1 MKINDVITE
10 GLWDAVKG
18 AVTGYTQSNAQR
30 QGQDEINAQVKG
42 MMPYW
47 QKQVQALRIG
57 GVDMDDKATY
67 QQYFQDWMSDSG
79 FPDKKDFSGLGNL
92 ASTEPVAVR
101 NYLAKAVAMNM
112 SGQAPKKPV
121 PVPVPEAGVWD
132 AVKGAA
138 KGAAQGFKTGT
149 GAIPT
154 AVAGAKQAFQQGQ
167 GQADMNAEVKGML
180 PYWQQKVQALQS
192 SGINMGDKATYQQYF
207 QDWMTKEGFPGNKD
221 FSQLGDLPSVDPI
234 EIQKYLS
241 KAVAMNR
248 SGVAQAKAPA
258 AAVAQPASPGIGG
271 KFAKAKRTVRTQ
283 PTAAPAPAPAPAT
296 PAPAPAPT
304 NTTPNW
310 VTVGGRKV
318 NLNDPANAGMAKT
331 FSTQGV
337 TLPAAA
343 PAVPAAAPAVDK
355 TTQAMA
361 DLEKTMSPPELS
373 ALADELMKKYK
384 AQTTT

>member
-1 MKINDVITE
+1 MARRVLKLSVGRLE
-10 GLWDAVKG
+10 RG
-18 AVTGYTQSNAQR
+18 AG
-30 QGQDEINAQVKG
+30 
-42 MMPYW
+42 
-47 QKQVQALRIG
+47 
-57 GVDMDDKATY
+57 
-67 QQYFQDWMSDSG
+67 
-79 FPDKKDFSGLGNL
+79 
-92 ASTEPVAVR
+92 
-101 NYLAKAVAMNM
+101 
-112 SGQAPKKPV
+112 
-121 PVPVPEAGVWD
+121 
-132 AVKGAA
+132 

-248 SGVAQAKAPA
+248 SGVAQSKAPAPA
-258 AAVAQPASPGIGG
+258 AAATTPAAGMGS
-271 KFAKAKRTVRTQ
+271 KFTKAKRTPKPQ
-283 PTAAPAPAPAPAT
+283 PSATPAPA

-304 NTTPNW
+304 NTAPNW

-337 TLPAAA
+337 TLPTTPATPAPAA
-343 PAVPAAAPAVDK
+343 PPAVDK